1 MLWSHYLKITLSIN
15 VPIYWFIFLIANL
28 IYVRNIS
35 RITCFESKKL
45 FHNSSNINAKTI
57 LIIFNSGNGCWVNYD
72 RIQRQYFNAQTA
84 SFTNNT
90 TKYGIFLV
98 GIHSSNCW
106 MCLYNS
112 TINFDGII
120 LILEQLGNIFI
131 VESHERKVK
140 TVYHKGFI
148 LRTTSQ
154 SK

>member
-1 MLWSHYLKITLSIN
+1 MRQTKSQHLLFCQVLAYFICYILCLFSFRRNTISEYLKITLSIN

-98 GIHSSNCW
+98 GIHSSNC
-106 MCLYNS
+106 
-112 TINFDGII
+112 
-120 LILEQLGNIFI
+120 
-131 VESHERKVK
+131 
-140 TVYHKGFI
+140 
-148 LRTTSQ
+148 
-154 SK
+154 